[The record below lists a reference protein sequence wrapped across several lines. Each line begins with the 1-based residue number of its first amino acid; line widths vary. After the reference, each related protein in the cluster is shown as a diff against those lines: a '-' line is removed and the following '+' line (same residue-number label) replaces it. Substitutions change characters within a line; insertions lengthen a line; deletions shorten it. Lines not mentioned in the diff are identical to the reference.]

1 VEQLHRQSIPKEKF
15 LTMSAN
21 LLYRAFLDAGRT
33 EAKRLYRELADGRVL
48 ALTEVQME
56 DKSRVRFDL
65 ALDYTELAGKLSF
78 GAFRASVTT
87 LVHNLGETLRQAEAK
102 IPVFAAENDPEMTLF
117 GVTAVTYENEEP
129 RVMVLGA
136 DTRSGRPVI
145 QLRLMYLNP
154 GQFEAPAGDTVT
166 V

>member
-1 VEQLHRQSIPKEKF
+1 MAQLHRQAIPKEKF

-21 LLYRAFLDAGRT
+21 LLYRAFLDASRT
-33 EAKRLYRELADGRVL
+33 EAKRIYRDLAEGRVL
-48 ALTEVQME
+48 PLTEVQME
-56 DKSRVRFDL
+56 DNSRVRFDL
-65 ALDYTELAGKLSF
+65 ALDHSELAGKLNF

-87 LVHNLGETLRQAEAK
+87 LIHNLGETLRQDDSA
-102 IPVFAAENDPEMTLF
+102 IPVFTAENDPEMTLF
-117 GVTAVTYENEEP
+117 GVTAVTYEDEEP

-154 GQFEAPAGDTVT
+154 GQFQSASGEPVT
-166 V
+166 A